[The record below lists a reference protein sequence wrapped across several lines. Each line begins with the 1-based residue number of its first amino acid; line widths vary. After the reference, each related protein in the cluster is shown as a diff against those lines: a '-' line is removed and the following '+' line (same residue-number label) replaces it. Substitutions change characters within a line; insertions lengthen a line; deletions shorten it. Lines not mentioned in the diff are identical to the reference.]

1 MRISD
6 WSSDVCSS
14 DLCVLALLAPGDAV
28 RAELRGHG
36 GFVTGIAV
44 TPQGDRAV
52 SASFDYS
59 LILWNLEN
67 QEALEVLDD
76 HERAVNAVA
85 LVDGCR
91 HALSAR
97 GHGPVRVWDLE
108 GGGSLPHEFYGAP
121 AKAAGVADVKYAEGR
136 VRLTKD
142 RSRRQ

>member
-44 TPQGDRAV
+44 TPQGDRAL

-67 QEALEVLDD
+67 KEAIEVHDD
-76 HERAVNAVA
+76 HEGAVQAGA
-85 LVDGCR
+85 LVDGGSPAISAS
-91 HALSAR
+91 HA
-97 GHGPVRVWDLE
+97 GTVRLWGLG
-108 GGGSLPHEFYGAP
+108 GGGSRQHAITAP
-121 AKAAGVADVKYAEGR
+121 TGKA
-136 VRLTKD
+136 
-142 RSRRQ
+142 QQN